1 MNPDDYKEFQ
11 ILGANLKAILDGF
24 GSFTLLAS
32 KILLESGLGTM
43 DNDIGMAQIVPT
55 TYYPLDRF
63 LTAFLRV
70 GTEFGDF
77 TLRQVGMH
85 IPKNATIPPSYRD
98 IFTAFQTMDAG
109 YHLNH
114 GKNNQ
119 PMFDINTGTMIDGI
133 GHMTFK
139 PGATKKSAI
148 MECSTPYPCA
158 FDEGIVTG
166 LAQRFEP
173 TATVAHDTKG
183 CRKRGHPI
191 CNYNVTWK

>member
-1 MNPDDYKEFQ
+1 M
-11 ILGANLKAILDGF
+11 GF

-32 KILLESGLGTM
+32 KILLESGLGTV
-43 DNDIGMAQIVPT
+43 DDDVGMAQIVPT

-63 LTAFLRV
+63 LAAFLRV
-70 GTEFGDF
+70 GAEFGDF

-139 PGATKKSAI
+139 AGATKKSPSWSA
-148 MECSTPYPCA
+148 A
-158 FDEGIVTG
+158 
-166 LAQRFEP
+166 RP
-173 TATVAHDTKG
+173 TRAPSMRAS
-183 CRKRGHPI
+183 
-191 CNYNVTWK
+191 